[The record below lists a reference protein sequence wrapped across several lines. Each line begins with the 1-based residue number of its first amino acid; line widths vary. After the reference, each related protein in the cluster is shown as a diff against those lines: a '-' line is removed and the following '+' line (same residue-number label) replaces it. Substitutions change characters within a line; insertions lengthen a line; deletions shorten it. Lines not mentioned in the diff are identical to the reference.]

1 MVVEPIIWQI
11 SGYSNRGK
19 TTLVEALI
27 KKITAHSL
35 KVATIKHHGHGKKL
49 AALDTGKDSWKHR
62 QAGAMGSAVF
72 AAETLQIQLMNDV
85 EWELE
90 DLLPLYKKAR
100 LDIILIEGFKNKHY
114 PKLVIIKEE
123 SDWVLL
129 QELHNIEAVLV
140 WDKQLIKN
148 RQETIPYFLIDDIDQ
163 ISKWLFGKW
172 GV

>member
-1 MVVEPIIWQI
+1 M
-11 SGYSNRGK
+11 
-19 TTLVEALI
+19 
-27 KKITAHSL
+27 
-35 KVATIKHHGHGKKL
+35 

-163 ISKWLFGKW
+163 ISKWLL
-172 GV
+172 